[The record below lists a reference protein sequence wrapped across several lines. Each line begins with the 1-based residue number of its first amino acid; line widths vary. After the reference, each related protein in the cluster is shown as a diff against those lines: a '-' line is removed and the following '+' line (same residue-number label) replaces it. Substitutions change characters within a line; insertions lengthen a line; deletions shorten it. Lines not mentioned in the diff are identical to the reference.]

1 MKNINNFE
9 NKKNV
14 TVNKRRAK
22 IESRCKSMLYLW
34 KNNLK
39 KKLSKTINYY
49 KVRDHFHF
57 TGKYRGAAYSICNI
71 KFNEVPVIPHDDL
84 NYYYHLIIKE
94 LAKKFAGQLE
104 CLGENTEKYKNFLFQ
119 YKNRL

>member
-1 MKNINNFE
+1 MLPLTKE
-9 NKKNV
+9 ELKLHQD
-14 TVNKRRAK
+14 AK
-22 IESRCKSMLYLW
+22 VCYIYGKIIL
-34 KNNLK
+34 
-39 KKLSKTINYY
+39 KKLSKTINYQ

-71 KFNEVPVIPHDDL
+71 KFNEVPVLPHDDL

-104 CLGENTEKYKNFLFQ
+104 CLGKNTEKYKKFSVPI
-119 YKNRL
+119 